1 MSFISVSADSH
12 FPIQN
17 LPYGVFSTK
26 SDVSLIKNIEIRPY
40 CFASPSMIH
49 LLKNKVY
56 NLYTLELAIF
66 VLFIVILLQC
76 QCIKSFFPCSF
87 TDYTSHWRG
96 NWRQCAGFES
106 YKTSF

>member
-1 MSFISVSADSH
+1 MSFISVSPDSH

-26 SDVSLIKNIEIRPY
+26 SDVSLIKNILKFNHAY

-56 NLYTLELAIF
+56 NLYTLELVIF

-76 QCIKSFFPCSF
+76 IKSLFPCSF

-106 YKTSF
+106 YKTPV